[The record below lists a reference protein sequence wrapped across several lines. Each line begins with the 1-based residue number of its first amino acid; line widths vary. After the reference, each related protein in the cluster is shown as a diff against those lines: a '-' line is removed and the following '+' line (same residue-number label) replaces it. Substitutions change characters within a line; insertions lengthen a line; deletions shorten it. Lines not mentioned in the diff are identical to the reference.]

1 MPSDSRKPQGLKP
14 HSSEGR
20 NGMAEAMPSRALQG
34 ASTRGEN
41 EGKSHE
47 ASRFAP
53 TRLEAEAT
61 GSRGHSPSSS
71 MSAYGISSRLGW
83 LPQIT
88 LWRVIVAII
97 VVMGAYATYARFAL
111 GLEASTHLTDL
122 QPWGLWVGLGTLC
135 GVGLSAGGFAIAAA
149 VYLLGFERYRP
160 VLRTAVLVSFLGYLS
175 VIVGMLYELGLPWRI
190 WHPIVMWNRHSV
202 LFEVSWCV
210 MLYSSVLA
218 LEFSPALVERIPWKR
233 AREWYL
239 KWHHEILI
247 GLVLVGTVLSSLH
260 QSFLGG
266 LYLLTEGK
274 LHPLWYSPY
283 LPSLFYL
290 SAIPAGLAATVIAL
304 YLSVRS
310 LGARIDLRLLE
321 EVSRVITPLL
331 IIYALF
337 RGVDLY
343 SHGGW
348 KFLWMWGEETLSFW
362 VEVGLFVVVPAI
374 LLSWQKVKDNPLYL
388 YWTCCL
394 VVMGFMANRLNVSI
408 TGLQASSRIY
418 YVPKW
423 TEFALTV
430 ATVTAAVLAFRYAV
444 IYLDIVP
451 KSPQRPRWMVTS
463 AAADA

>member
-1 MPSDSRKPQGLKP
+1 MANDREEPQGKNSHGLRDLV
-14 HSSEGR
+14 S
-20 NGMAEAMPSRALQG
+20 G
-34 ASTRGEN
+34 ASAFLNRTQKLGNTLSFRSSLVR
-41 EGKSHE
+41 K
-47 ASRFAP
+47 
-53 TRLEAEAT
+53 LEHVT
-61 GSRGHSPSSS
+61 
-71 MSAYGISSRLGW
+71 I
-83 LPQIT
+83 
-88 LWRVIVAII
+88 WRVIVAFIFLSS
-97 VVMGAYATYARFAL
+97 AYATYARFAL
-111 GLEASTHLTDL
+111 GLEASTHLTDS

-149 VYLLGFERYRP
+149 VYLLGMERFRP
-160 VLRTAVLVSFLGYLS
+160 VLRAAVLVSFLGYMS
-175 VIVGMLYELGLPWRI
+175 VILGMLYELGLPWRI

-210 MLYSSVLA
+210 MLYSTVLA
-218 LEFSPALVERIPWKR
+218 LEFSPALVEKIPWQR
-233 AREWYL
+233 ARQWYL

-266 LYLLTEGK
+266 LYLLTAGK
-274 LHPLWYSPY
+274 LDPLWYSPH
-283 LPSLFYL
+283 LPTLFYL
-290 SAIPAGLAATVIAL
+290 SAIPAGLAATMIAI

-310 LGARIDLRLLE
+310 LEAQVDLHILGEL
-321 EVSRVITPLL
+321 SRVITPML
-331 IIYALF
+331 ILYALF

-343 SHGGW
+343 TQGSW
-348 KFLWMWGEETLSFW
+348 RYLAMWREETISFG
-362 VEVGLFVVVPAI
+362 VEMGLFVIAPAI
-374 LLSWQKVKDNPLYL
+374 LLSLKKVKNSPLYL
-388 YWTCCL
+388 YWTCSL

-408 TGLQASSRIY
+408 TGLQASSKIY

-444 IYLDIVP
+444 MYLDILP